1 LDFIIFTISMA
12 VLIYGA
18 TYVIKESESIALH
31 FNIPH
36 FIIGATLVALGTSL
50 PEMAASITAGLKDQ
64 ADMAVSNVVGS
75 NIFNIALVL
84 GLVFLVAKN
93 ISPDRDLFAKDS
105 AWVIFPIFIFIL
117 MAMDGVI
124 SRFDGMLFLLI
135 MVAYVMFLSQDAKR
149 LMEEIEEATEDREK
163 FNWTKTIIILVI
175 AFVGIIA
182 GANFA
187 IDSATNIARD
197 FGVSE
202 WIIGMFLI
210 AFGTSLPEL
219 VVTIVAAKKGN
230 VDMSIGNII
239 GSNVANL
246 SVVVGATAMSTP
258 LAVDLAKNIFDIT
271 ALIVISLTLVFIT
284 ANRLYN
290 KPAGIVLL
298 VMLGLVIQNATVS
311 L

>member
-1 LDFIIFTISMA
+1 MG
-12 VLIYGA
+12 VLIIGA

-64 ADMAVSNVVGS
+64 ADMAVSNVIGS

-84 GLVFLVAKN
+84 GLVFLVAKKM
-93 ISPDRDLFAKDS
+93 SPDRDLFAKDS
-105 AWVIFPIFIFIL
+105 AWVLFPVFIFIM
-117 MAMDGVI
+117 MAFDGVI
-124 SRFDGMLFLLI
+124 SRFDGFLFLLI

-149 LMEEIEEATEDREK
+149 LMEEIEEATEDGEK
-163 FNWTKTIIILVI
+163 FNWLKTIGILII
-175 AFVGIIA
+175 AFVAIIA

-187 IDSATNIARD
+187 IDSAANIARE
-197 FGVSE
+197 FGVTE

-219 VVTIVAAKKGN
+219 VVTIVAAKRGN

-246 SVVVGATAMSTP
+246 SVVLGSTALTTP
-258 LAVDLAKNIFDIT
+258 LLVDLSKNIFDVVSLVI
-271 ALIVISLTLVFIT
+271 ISLTLVFIT

-290 KPAGIVLL
+290 KPAGLVL
-298 VMLGLVIQNATVS
+298 VIMLALVIQNAIIS

>member
-1 LDFIIFTISMA
+1 MA
-12 VLIYGA
+12 VLIVGA
-18 TYVIKESESIALH
+18 TYVIKESEKIALF

-64 ADMAVSNVVGS
+64 ADMAVSNVIGS
-75 NIFNIALVL
+75 NIFNIAMVL
-84 GLVFLVAKN
+84 GIIFLVSKK

-105 AWVIFPIFIFIL
+105 AWIIFPLFIFLL
-117 MAMDGVI
+117 MSYDGVI
-124 SRFDGMLFLLI
+124 NRFEGFLFLSI
-135 MVAYVMFLSQDAKR
+135 MVAYVIFLSQDAKA
-149 LMEEIEEATEDREK
+149 LMEQVEEELDDNEK
-163 FNWTKTIIILVI
+163 FNWIGTISVLLL
-175 AFVGIIA
+175 AFVAVIA

-187 IDSATNIARD
+187 IDSASNIARE

-202 WIIGMFLI
+202 WLIGLFLI

-219 VVTIVAAKKGN
+219 VVSIIAAKRGS

-246 SVVVGATAMSTP
+246 AVVLGATAVVTP
-258 LAVDLAKNIFDIT
+258 LSVNIMANVFDFT
-271 ALIVISLTLVFIT
+271 ALILISLTLVFIT

-290 KPAGIVLL
+290 KSAGIVLL
-298 VMLGLVIQNATVS
+298 VMLALVLQNGISS